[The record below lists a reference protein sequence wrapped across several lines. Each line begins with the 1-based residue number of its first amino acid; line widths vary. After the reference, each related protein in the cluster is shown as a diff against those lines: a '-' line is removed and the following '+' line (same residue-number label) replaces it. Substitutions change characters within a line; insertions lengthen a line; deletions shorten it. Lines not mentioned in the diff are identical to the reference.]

1 MSLGAAAASSESPFG
16 SKVRKGMFRTVGQ
29 LYKVCFYSVIF
40 CTLQNTTHGRGQ
52 NLVRFGW
59 VFYFR
64 NVKIST
70 VVRQWRNSHELYQ
83 ARTRGTQ
90 IIGLSGEHPDLSSGS
105 LFVQFARFRNS
116 YTAIKLHPH
125 IWYITWQSRR
135 DSRS

>member
-1 MSLGAAAASSESPFG
+1 MERQPPVLNHHSVPKFAKECSELLDSYTRC
-16 SKVRKGMFRTVGQ
+16 V
-29 LYKVCFYSVIF
+29 FYSVIF